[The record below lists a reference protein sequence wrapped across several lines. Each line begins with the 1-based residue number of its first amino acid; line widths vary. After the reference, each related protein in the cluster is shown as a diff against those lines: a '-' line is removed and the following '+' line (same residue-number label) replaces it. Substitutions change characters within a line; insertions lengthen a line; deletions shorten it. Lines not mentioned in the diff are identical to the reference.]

1 MATIDEFYERV
12 RRVTLTESA
21 FSRLTIT
28 PNFDQNAPVSEQT
41 GYRGLHWQRL
51 QVHRV
56 QFRSG
61 IRWQFSYFTA
71 RQNVTK
77 NYDVDEAAA
86 HLDAALVW
94 PIRSIRLETNSDD
107 WQLQIGK
114 RGTPIVHHHA
124 VQTPVDPVPGHDHD
138 KAVPF
143 PANQPDALLQAIG
156 IMDSAGRVRPSMHA
170 KFAQVNSFLT
180 LLEQTGALETF
191 DHSPIRLLDCGC
203 GAAYLSLA
211 AYHYLTEKRGIAA
224 TLTGID
230 YNGALIDED
239 NLIVSGLG
247 YSEACFFTSA
257 IATYTPDVPP
267 DVLLALH
274 ACDTASDDAL
284 ALGIRCGAR
293 VILCAPCCHRQ
304 LRSELHPVAPFEPVV
319 RHGILEKRL
328 ADLLT
333 DSFRALILRLMG
345 YKTDVVE
352 FVAPEHTD
360 KNVLIRAVAGL
371 PSGDPAIAAEYR
383 ALKEFWGVTPYL
395 ERLLGEVENFTSQN
409 D

>member
-12 RRVTLTESA
+12 RRVTLTDPTFA
-21 FSRLTIT
+21 LLTIT
-28 PNFDQNAPVSEQT
+28 PKFDQIAPVSEQT

-51 QVHRV
+51 QVRRV
-56 QFRSG
+56 QVRNG
-61 IRWQFSYFTA
+61 IHWQFSYFTA

-77 NYDVDEAAA
+77 NYNADEAAA
-86 HLDAALVW
+86 HLDEVLSW
-94 PIRSIRLETNSDD
+94 PARTIRLQTDSDD

-114 RGTPIVHHHA
+114 RGTPIVHHRT
-124 VQTPVDPVPGHDHD
+124 VQSHGEQSLGHDHD

-143 PANQPDALLQAIG
+143 PTNQPDSLLQAIG
-156 IMDSAGRVRPSMHA
+156 IMDSAGHVRPSMHA

-211 AYHYLTEKRGIAA
+211 AYHYLNEKREIAA

-230 YNGALIDED
+230 YNGILIEED
-239 NLIVSGLG
+239 NLIARTLG
-247 YSEACFFTSA
+247 YGEACFFNAA
-257 IATYTPDVPP
+257 IASYVPDVPP
-267 DVLLALH
+267 DVVLALH

-304 LRSELHPVAPFEPVV
+304 LRSELHPVAPFEPVM

-333 DSFRALILRLMG
+333 DTFRALILRLMG
-345 YKTDVVE
+345 YRTDVVE

-360 KNVLIRAVAGL
+360 KNLLIRAVAGL
-371 PSGDPAIAAEYR
+371 PLGDPAIAAEYE
-383 ALKEFWGVTPYL
+383 ALKTFWGITPYL
-395 ERLLGEVENFTSQN
+395 ERLLGGLSTTV
-409 D
+409 

>member
-1 MATIDEFYERV
+1 MTTIDEFYDRV
-12 RRVTLTESA
+12 RRVVLTDST
-21 FSRLTIT
+21 FRQLTIT
-28 PNFDQNAPVSEQT
+28 FSFDQSAPVSEQT

-51 QVHRV
+51 QVRPV
-56 QFRSG
+56 QVRSG
-61 IRWQFSYFTA
+61 NRWQFGYFTA
-71 RQNVTK
+71 HQHVTK
-77 NYDVDEAAA
+77 NYEMDEAAS
-86 HLDAALVW
+86 HLDEALTRPVHT
-94 PIRSIRLETNSDD
+94 IRVETFTED

-114 RGTPIVHHHA
+114 RGTPVVHHHA
-124 VQTPVDPVPGHDHD
+124 VEPRADQTRSHDHN

-143 PANQPDALLQAIG
+143 PANQPDPLLHRVG
-156 IMDSAGRVRPSMHA
+156 ILDANGRVRPSMHA

-180 LLEQTGALETF
+180 LLEQTGVLEKF
-191 DHSPIRLLDCGC
+191 GHSPVRLLDCGC

-211 AYHYLTEKRGIAA
+211 AYHYLNEKCGIAA

-239 NLIVSGLG
+239 NLVAKALG
-247 YSEACFFTSA
+247 YGDACFVNSA
-257 IATYTPDVPP
+257 IATFVPAVPP
-267 DVLLALH
+267 DVVLALH

-304 LRSELHPVAPFEPVV
+304 LRSELHLVPPFEPLM

-333 DSFRALILRLMG
+333 DSFRALLLRLMG
-345 YKTDVVE
+345 YRTDVVE

-371 PSGDPAIAAEYR
+371 PPNDPAIAAEYD
-383 ALKEFWGVTPYL
+383 ALKAFWGVTPYL
-395 ERLLGEVENFTSQN
+395 ETLLGRLSTQT
-409 D
+409 